1 MSAHTYTR
9 VYSHRTRY
17 GAGRLVTS
25 TVGVFQKPV
34 TCGNTD
40 RSAVSATGVSRANA
54 TSGSTSTSTRAAT
67 AEFAASP
74 RGDYAQPRGRAP

>member
-1 MSAHTYTR
+1 MSAHVYTG
-9 VYSHRTRY
+9 VYSNPSGY
-17 GAGRLVTS
+17 GAGRLVLP

-34 TCGNTD
+34 TCGNTA

-54 TSGSTSTSTRAAT
+54 TSGSTSTSTGAAT